1 MCSICPFFFYSN
13 IWSTRACKQSPFCYV
28 VLPLSWPDS
37 LCLTPGGS
45 LVEKAEG
52 LESERARVNPGCII
66 YSSFMWSWVY
76 LDLSIFL
83 CKVGQIIHAMHGCCM
98 KCCCC
103 SFAKSHVCLFASHG
117 LQHTRLPC
125 PSLSPGVCSSLCPL
139 SRGCYLVIS
148 SSVALFS
155 SCPQSF
161 PTSGS
166 FPKSHLFASSD

>member
-66 YSSFMWSWVY
+66 CSSFMWSWVY
-76 LDLSIFL
+76 LDLRIFL
-83 CKVGQIIHAMHGCCM
+83 CKVGQIIHTMHGCCM

-103 SFAKSHVCLFASHG
+103 SFAKSLCIPWTTAHQA
-117 LQHTRLPC
+117 
-125 PSLSPGVCSSLCPL
+125 SLSFTIPWSPLKFMSIESGMLSSYLIFCCPLLLLPSIFPSIRVFSKESSL
-139 SRGCYLVIS
+139 RI
-148 SSVALFS
+148 
-155 SCPQSF
+155 
-161 PTSGS
+161 
-166 FPKSHLFASSD
+166 